1 MLRGLALKLCYTPK
15 LMIKSPREYW
25 PRWAESLRRYQL
37 HQIAAS
43 FLEAGSPFAL
53 LGAQA
58 LYFGRA
64 FIEHEQLTAL
74 AETLEEDSEARAFAS
89 FLVQDRS

>member
-1 MLRGLALKLCYTPK
+1 M
-15 LMIKSPREYW
+15 KSSREYW

-37 HQIAAS
+37 HELAAS

-58 LYFGRA
+58 LYFGRG
-64 FIEHEQLTAL
+64 FIDNEQLTAL
-74 AETLEEDSEARAFAS
+74 AETLEEDAETRAFAS
-89 FLVQDRS
+89 FLVKSGE